1 MYQRYFDDC
10 FVLVGSEKTMDE
22 FLNIL
27 NNAHNNKNFTIEKE
41 NNDKLI
47 FLDVQVQRKK
57 KIFNFGVQKENFF
70 RVLFKL

>member
-1 MYQRYFDDC
+1 
-10 FVLVGSEKTMDE
+10 MDE

-27 NNAHNNKNFTIEKE
+27 NNAHNNKNFTIKKE

-57 KIFNFGVQKENFF
+57 KIFNFGVQKENIF